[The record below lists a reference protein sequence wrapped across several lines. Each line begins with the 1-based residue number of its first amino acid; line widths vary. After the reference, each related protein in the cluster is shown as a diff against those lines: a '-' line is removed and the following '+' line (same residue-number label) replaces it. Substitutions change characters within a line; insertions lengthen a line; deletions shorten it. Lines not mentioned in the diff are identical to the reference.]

1 MDENQKL
8 NNINPKQE
16 KFRLSRKTT
25 IWNLLGEKFLKN
37 IFKKIFTVILIFVP
51 VVLGQ
56 MAITKR
62 DYLVKILKKIWFTI
76 CSVGSILLSLF
87 LLHRGRIAV
96 GIFYYF
102 VAVIIANIA
111 FPKISGLLKSTY
123 LPTNDEEAE
132 KLNIKNLQD
141 YLNFVDNYLTNKNF
155 FIEMLCLNANIR
167 ETLFLNEEHIQ
178 YIKKLSLKDKDVK
191 KAYIAK
197 NSKNMKCD
205 RFSTVISNEE
215 EIVIFNTKYVY
226 YNNSF
231 DKVRDAA

>member
-25 IWNLLGEKFLKN
+25 IWNLLGGNFLKN

-62 DYLVKILKKIWFTI
+62 DYLVKVLKKIWFAI
-76 CSVGSILLSLF
+76 CSVGSIILSLF

-132 KLNIKNLQD
+132 KLNITNLQD
-141 YLNFVDNYLTNKNF
+141 YLNFVNEYLTNKNI
-155 FIEMLCLNANIR
+155 FIELLCLNGYIK

-197 NSKNMKCD
+197 NGQNMKCE
-205 RFSTVISNEE
+205 RFSVKRINDTETI
-215 EIVIFNTKYVY
+215 IFNTKYTY
-226 YNNSF
+226 Y
-231 DKVRDAA
+231 DKQFAKVM

>member
-1 MDENQKL
+1 MDEEKNK
-8 NNINPKQE
+8 NNIDKMKNLK
-16 KFRLSRKTT
+16 LSKKTT
-25 IWNLLGEKFLKN
+25 VKNLLGVNFLKN

-56 MAITKR
+56 VAITKR
-62 DYLVKILKKIWFTI
+62 DYLVKVLKKIWFTI
-76 CSVGSILLSLF
+76 CSISSLILSLF
-87 LLHRGRIAV
+87 LLHRGKIAV

-102 VAVIIANIA
+102 VAVIIMNIA
-111 FPKISGLLKSTY
+111 VPKITGLLKSTY

-141 YLNFVDNYLTNKNF
+141 YLNFVNEYLTNKNI
-155 FIEMLCLNANIR
+155 FIELLCLNGYIK

-197 NSKNMKCD
+197 NGQNMKCE
-205 RFSTVISNEE
+205 RFSVKRINDTETI
-215 EIVIFNTKYVY
+215 IFNTKYTY
-226 YNNSF
+226 Y
-231 DKVRDAA
+231 DKQFAKVM

>member
-1 MDENQKL
+1 MDKEKNK
-8 NNINPKQE
+8 NNIDKMKNLK
-16 KFRLSRKTT
+16 LSKKTT
-25 IWNLLGEKFLKN
+25 VKNLLGVNFLKN
-37 IFKKIFTVILIFVP
+37 VLKKIFTVILIFVP

-56 MAITKR
+56 IAITKR
-62 DYLVKILKKIWFTI
+62 NSLLKILKKIWFSI
-76 CSVGSILLSLF
+76 CSIISLILSLF
-87 LLHRGRIAV
+87 LLHRGKIAV

-102 VAVIIANIA
+102 VAVIIMNIA
-111 FPKISGLLKSTY
+111 VPKITGLLKSTY

-141 YLNFVDNYLTNKNF
+141 YLNFVNEYLTNKNI
-155 FIEMLCLNANIR
+155 FIELLCLNGYIK

-178 YIKKLSLKDKDVK
+178 YIKKLALKDDGIKNTS
-191 KAYIAK
+191 IAK